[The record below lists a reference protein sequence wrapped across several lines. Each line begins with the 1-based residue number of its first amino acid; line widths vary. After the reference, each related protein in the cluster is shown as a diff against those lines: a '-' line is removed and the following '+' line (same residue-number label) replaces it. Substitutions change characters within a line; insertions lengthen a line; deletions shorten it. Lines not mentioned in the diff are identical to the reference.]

1 VTDSDHKGGE
11 VCDGETDGHSVKAF
25 WYANDGEEVA
35 RASVGGNGKCDRADW
50 NTKAAGVKVCEI
62 TSSTWYCTNWHDV

>member
-1 VTDSDHKGGE
+1 
-11 VCDGETDGHSVKAF
+11 VKAF